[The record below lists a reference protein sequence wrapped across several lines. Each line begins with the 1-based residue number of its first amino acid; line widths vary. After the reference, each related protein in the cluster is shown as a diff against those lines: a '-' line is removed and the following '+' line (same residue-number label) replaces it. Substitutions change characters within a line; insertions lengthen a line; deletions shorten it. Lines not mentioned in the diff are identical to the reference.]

1 MVGRVL
7 REGGQEEVGKGGVK
21 KIESE
26 VSDNVDWGEKRN
38 CIMMK

>member
-1 MVGRVL
+1 M
-7 REGGQEEVGKGGVK
+7 GKGGVK
-21 KIESE
+21 QIESE